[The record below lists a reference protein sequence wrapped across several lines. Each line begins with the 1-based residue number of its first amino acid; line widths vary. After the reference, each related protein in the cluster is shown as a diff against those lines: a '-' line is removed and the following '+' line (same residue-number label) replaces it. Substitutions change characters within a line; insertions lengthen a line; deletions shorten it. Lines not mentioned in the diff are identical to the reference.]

1 MSAVATTNLQE
12 ILTEIKPGESG
23 VFYGIDWEDYI
34 EFLEEN
40 VNQSELETT
49 YNRGV
54 LRANMVQG
62 FTHEN
67 LSRFLHNL
75 ITFAALH
82 SNLQT
87 VPTGSMTLVSNR
99 FHKGAE
105 PDESYYI
112 QNAHLASFKS
122 KLFDDKTDTPPDLVV
137 EIDESHKSDEKFEI
151 YAAFGIK
158 EFWLYDE
165 KILRIFVLSKT
176 GEYLIEEKSV
186 ALPVLSAIVLTEFL
200 KRSQIEDQIK
210 VLQDFQNWL
219 QEQNK

>member
-1 MSAVATTNLQE
+1 MSAVVTSNLQE
-12 ILTEIKPGESG
+12 ILAEIKPGESK
-23 VFYGIDWEDYI
+23 VFYGVDWDDYV

-99 FHKGAE
+99 LRKGAE

-165 KILRIFVLSKT
+165 EILRIFVLSKT
-176 GEYLIEEKSV
+176 GEYLIEEKSL
-186 ALPVLSAIVLTEFL
+186 ALPVLSSEILTVFL
-200 KRSQIEDQIK
+200 NRSQSEDQIK
-210 VLQDFQNWL
+210 VLRDFQNWL